1 MFETFY
7 GIYKRRLEAGAI
19 EGLGRFVRPGTVVI
33 DVGANIGFFTKIFCG
48 WVSDGGRVIAI
59 EPEAENVQWLRE
71 SISISGMSAKAEV
84 IEAAADKKSG
94 TVLLEINP
102 RHPGDHRIGEKGT
115 PVTALTIDDVMEERG
130 WPEVSLMKVDV
141 QGAEER
147 VIAGADVTIEKFRP
161 VLFIEIDRDIL
172 GKEGKDTGKLLSRLS
187 ERGYAIHRLEMG
199 GLSEALSVDQAVDI
213 LAHETYVDFL
223 FIDEAVAKEC

>member
-1 MFETFY
+1 
-7 GIYKRRLEAGAI
+7 
-19 EGLGRFVRPGTVVI
+19 
-33 DVGANIGFFTKIFCG
+33 
-48 WVSDGGRVIAI
+48 
-59 EPEAENVQWLRE
+59 
-71 SISISGMSAKAEV
+71 
-84 IEAAADKKSG
+84 KSG